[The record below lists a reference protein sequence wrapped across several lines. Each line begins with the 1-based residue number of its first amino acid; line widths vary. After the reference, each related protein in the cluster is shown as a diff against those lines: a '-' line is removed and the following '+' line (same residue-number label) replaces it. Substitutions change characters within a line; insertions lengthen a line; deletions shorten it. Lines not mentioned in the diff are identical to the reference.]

1 VDCAGI
7 PIAWETTD
15 TEILRLLNITLTS
28 NSATIT
34 PTTSAVNGTTSRT
47 SSATS
52 TTAPPKG
59 LPKGTI
65 GGIAI
70 GVILGALLF
79 AGGMYLCWRRRRA
92 KLRAAGGESGMPP
105 NTHELITGS
114 NAHELMT
121 KSNVAEL
128 PSKHGISQAPDLKDI
143 HIPNQDSQDQPRT
156 AQLELPAGLH
166 SPLFELD
173 PTPSHLEN
181 PSQELDLASGSALI
195 GEGSKIPAR
204 KPALS
209 GSGESSQQDT
219 ANEAKEKKL
228 KILKERIERIR
239 RDKERLEQIK
249 RLTELEEAT
258 NAEILEAQS
267 SLGGPSAQID
277 LLKELEEE
285 TKDEIME
292 TQRQL

>member
-1 VDCAGI
+1 M
-7 PIAWETTD
+7 
-15 TEILRLLNITLTS
+15 
-28 NSATIT
+28 
-34 PTTSAVNGTTSRT
+34 
-47 SSATS
+47 
-52 TTAPPKG
+52 
-59 LPKGTI
+59 
-65 GGIAI
+65 GGIVI

-79 AGGMYLCWRRRRA
+79 VGGIYLLWRRRRA
-92 KLRAAGGESGMPP
+92 KLRAAGGESGIPP

-121 KSNVAEL
+121 KSNVPEL

-143 HIPNQDSQDQPRT
+143 HILNQDDQGPPRT
-156 AQLELPAGLH
+156 AQLELPAWVH

-173 PTPSHLEN
+173 PAPSDLEN
-181 PSQELDLASGSALI
+181 ISSQELDLAADSARV

-204 KPALS
+204 KPVS
-209 GSGESSQQDT
+209 SRSGEFSQQDT
-219 ANEAKEKKL
+219 ANEAKEKRL
-228 KILKERIERIR
+228 EMLKERIERIR
-239 RDKERLEQIK
+239 RDKERLEQIQ

-277 LLKELEEE
+277 VLKELEEE
-285 TKDEIME
+285 TKAEIME